1 MMQQQKQTYTIKT
14 FDIGPMQNLIYVIT
28 DNDTK
33 ESAIVDPAW
42 DMTEIYEYLNNNNLI
57 LKKILLTH
65 SHNDHVNA
73 VDEVLDKFD
82 TQIHI
87 NKKEK
92 VFWAKDYD
100 NFSINYGGDIIYLG
114 GTQIKSLHTPG
125 HTPGSTCYYIGNNL
139 IALKSLVPDIKLD
152 AIEINPIAK
161 SRLEEIV
168 PNKNIFEGS
177 IIDYK
182 PKKRFDLV
190 LIKGVLIHLNPEYLQ
205 DVYMKLFQSS
215 TKYILLAE
223 YYNPTPVE
231 IEYRG
236 FRDKLFKRDFAGE
249 ILAKYSELSL
259 IDYGFCYHGDK
270 LFPNS
275 DFNWFLM
282 EK

>member
-42 DMTEIYEYLNNNNLI
+42 DMTEIYEYLNNNNLV

-114 GTQIKSLHTPG
+114 QTQIKSFHTPG
-125 HTPGSTCYYIGNNL
+125 HTPGSTCYYVGNNL
-139 IALKSLVPDIKLD
+139 IAGDTLFVFGCGRCDLHGGNPEEMYHTLKDIKNNLD
-152 AIEINPIAK
+152 SETIILPGHNYSIKKQSSLKEEINGNPFM
-161 SRLEEIV
+161 RF
-168 PNKNIFEGS
+168 NNI
-177 IIDYK
+177 D
-182 PKKRFDLV
+182 RF
-190 LIKGVLIHLNPEYLQ
+190 
-205 DVYMKLFQSS
+205 
-215 TKYILLAE
+215 
-223 YYNPTPVE
+223 
-231 IEYRG
+231 IEYRMTLH
-236 FRDKLFKRDFAGE
+236 DKVRHSP
-249 ILAKYSELSL
+249 YSPISKQK
-259 IDYGFCYHGDK
+259 G
-270 LFPNS
+270 
-275 DFNWFLM
+275 
-282 EK
+282 

>member
-42 DMTEIYEYLNNNNLI
+42 DMTEIYEYLKNNNLV

-114 GTQIKSLHTPG
+114 KTQIKSLHTPG
-125 HTPGSTCYYIGNNL
+125 HTPGSTCYHIGSNL
-139 IALKSLVPDIKLD
+139 IAGDTLFVFGCGRCDLHGGNPEEMYHTLKDIKNNLD
-152 AIEINPIAK
+152 SETIILPGHNYSIKKQSSLKEEINGNPFMHF
-161 SRLEEIV
+161 
-168 PNKNIFEGS
+168 NKVDKF
-177 IIDYK
+177 
-182 PKKRFDLV
+182 
-190 LIKGVLIHLNPEYLQ
+190 
-205 DVYMKLFQSS
+205 
-215 TKYILLAE
+215 
-223 YYNPTPVE
+223 
-231 IEYRG
+231 IEYRMTLH
-236 FRDKLFKRDFAGE
+236 DKIRRSP
-249 ILAKYSELSL
+249 YSPVT
-259 IDYGFCYHGDK
+259 K
-270 LFPNS
+270 
-275 DFNWFLM
+275 
-282 EK
+282 

>member
-42 DMTEIYEYLNNNNLI
+42 DMTEIYEYLNNNNLV

-73 VDEVLDKFD
+73 VDEVLGKFD

-114 GTQIKSLHTPG
+114 ETQIKSLHTPG

-139 IALKSLVPDIKLD
+139 IAGDTLFVFGCGRCDLHGGNPEEMYHTLKDIKNNLD
-152 AIEINPIAK
+152 SETIILPGHNYSIKKQSSLKEEINGNPFMHF
-161 SRLEEIV
+161 
-168 PNKNIFEGS
+168 NKVDKF
-177 IIDYK
+177 
-182 PKKRFDLV
+182 
-190 LIKGVLIHLNPEYLQ
+190 
-205 DVYMKLFQSS
+205 
-215 TKYILLAE
+215 
-223 YYNPTPVE
+223 
-231 IEYRG
+231 IEYRMTLH
-236 FRDKLFKRDFAGE
+236 DKIRRSP
-249 ILAKYSELSL
+249 YSPVT
-259 IDYGFCYHGDK
+259 K
-270 LFPNS
+270 
-275 DFNWFLM
+275 
-282 EK
+282 

>member
-42 DMTEIYEYLNNNNLI
+42 DMTEIYEYLNNNNLV

-114 GTQIKSLHTPG
+114 ETQIKSLHTPG
-125 HTPGSTCYYIGNNL
+125 HTPGSTCYHIGSNL
-139 IALKSLVPDIKLD
+139 IAGDTLFVFGCGRCDLHGGNPEAMYHTLKDIKNNLD
-152 AIEINPIAK
+152 SETIILPGHNYSIKKQSSLKEEINGNPFMRFNNVDRFIEYRMTLHDKVRHSPYSPIAK
-161 SRLEEIV
+161 
-168 PNKNIFEGS
+168 
-177 IIDYK
+177 
-182 PKKRFDLV
+182 
-190 LIKGVLIHLNPEYLQ
+190 
-205 DVYMKLFQSS
+205 
-215 TKYILLAE
+215 
-223 YYNPTPVE
+223 
-231 IEYRG
+231 
-236 FRDKLFKRDFAGE
+236 
-249 ILAKYSELSL
+249 
-259 IDYGFCYHGDK
+259 
-270 LFPNS
+270 
-275 DFNWFLM
+275 
-282 EK
+282 

>member
-42 DMTEIYEYLNNNNLI
+42 DMTEIYEYLNNNNLV

-100 NFSINYGGDIIYLG
+100 NFSINHGGDIINLG
-114 GTQIKSLHTPG
+114 KTKIKSLHTPG
-125 HTPGSTCYYIGNNL
+125 HTPGSTCYYVGNNL
-139 IALKSLVPDIKLD
+139 IAGDTLFVFGCGRCDLHGGNPEEMYHTLKDIKDNLD
-152 AIEINPIAK
+152 SETIILPGHNYSIKKQSSLKEEINGNPFMHFNNVDRFVNYRMTLHDKIRNSPYGPIASQK
-161 SRLEEIV
+161 
-168 PNKNIFEGS
+168 
-177 IIDYK
+177 D
-182 PKKRFDLV
+182 
-190 LIKGVLIHLNPEYLQ
+190 
-205 DVYMKLFQSS
+205 
-215 TKYILLAE
+215 
-223 YYNPTPVE
+223 
-231 IEYRG
+231 
-236 FRDKLFKRDFAGE
+236 
-249 ILAKYSELSL
+249 
-259 IDYGFCYHGDK
+259 
-270 LFPNS
+270 
-275 DFNWFLM
+275 
-282 EK
+282 

>member
-73 VDEVLDKFD
+73 VDDVLDKFD

-100 NFSINYGGDIIYLG
+100 NFAINYGGDIIYLG

-139 IALKSLVPDIKLD
+139 IAGDTLFVFGCGRCDLHGGNPEEMYHTLKDIKDNL
-152 AIEINPIAK
+152 ASETIIMPGHNY
-161 SRLEEIV
+161 
-168 PNKNIFEGS
+168 S
-177 IIDYK
+177 I
-182 PKKRFDLV
+182 KK
-190 LIKGVLIHLNPEYLQ
+190 
-205 DVYMKLFQSS
+205 QSS
-215 TKYILLAE
+215 LK
-223 YYNPTPVE
+223 
-231 IEYRG
+231 
-236 FRDKLFKRDFAGE
+236 
-249 ILAKYSELSL
+249 
-259 IDYGFCYHGDK
+259 
-270 LFPNS
+270 
-275 DFNWFLM
+275 
-282 EK
+282 

>member
-100 NFSINYGGDIIYLG
+100 NFSINYGGDIIEQRRGQRSSSRELR
-114 GTQIKSLHTPG
+114 
-125 HTPGSTCYYIGNNL
+125 
-139 IALKSLVPDIKLD
+139 
-152 AIEINPIAK
+152 
-161 SRLEEIV
+161 SRLGRQR
-168 PNKNIFEGS
+168 N
-177 IIDYK
+177 
-182 PKKRFDLV
+182 
-190 LIKGVLIHLNPEYLQ
+190 Q
-205 DVYMKLFQSS
+205 
-215 TKYILLAE
+215 
-223 YYNPTPVE
+223 
-231 IEYRG
+231 
-236 FRDKLFKRDFAGE
+236 
-249 ILAKYSELSL
+249 
-259 IDYGFCYHGDK
+259 
-270 LFPNS
+270 
-275 DFNWFLM
+275 
-282 EK
+282 

>member
-1 MMQQQKQTYTIKT
+1 MMQQQKQTYTIKA

-42 DMTEIYEYLNNNNLI
+42 DMTEIYEYLNNNNLV

-73 VDEVLDKFD
+73 VDEVLEKFD

-114 GTQIKSLHTPG
+114 ETQIKSLHTPG

-139 IALKSLVPDIKLD
+139 IAGDTLFVFGCGRCDLHGGNPEEMYHTLQDIKSNLD
-152 AIEINPIAK
+152 SETIILPGHNYSIKKQSSLKEEINGNPFLHFNNIDRFIEYRMTLHDKVRHSPYSPIAK
-161 SRLEEIV
+161 
-168 PNKNIFEGS
+168 
-177 IIDYK
+177 
-182 PKKRFDLV
+182 
-190 LIKGVLIHLNPEYLQ
+190 
-205 DVYMKLFQSS
+205 
-215 TKYILLAE
+215 
-223 YYNPTPVE
+223 
-231 IEYRG
+231 
-236 FRDKLFKRDFAGE
+236 
-249 ILAKYSELSL
+249 
-259 IDYGFCYHGDK
+259 
-270 LFPNS
+270 
-275 DFNWFLM
+275 
-282 EK
+282 

>member
-42 DMTEIYEYLNNNNLI
+42 DMTEIYEYLKNNNLV

-73 VDEVLDKFD
+73 VDKVLDKFD

-139 IALKSLVPDIKLD
+139 IAGDTLFVFGCGRCDLHGGNPEEMYHTLKDIKNNLD
-152 AIEINPIAK
+152 SETIILPGHNYSIKKQSSLKEEINGNPFMHF
-161 SRLEEIV
+161 
-168 PNKNIFEGS
+168 NKV
-177 IIDYK
+177 D
-182 PKKRFDLV
+182 RF
-190 LIKGVLIHLNPEYLQ
+190 
-205 DVYMKLFQSS
+205 
-215 TKYILLAE
+215 
-223 YYNPTPVE
+223 
-231 IEYRG
+231 IEYRMTLH
-236 FRDKLFKRDFAGE
+236 DKIRHSPYRPVTK
-249 ILAKYSELSL
+249 
-259 IDYGFCYHGDK
+259 
-270 LFPNS
+270 
-275 DFNWFLM
+275 
-282 EK
+282 

>member
-42 DMTEIYEYLNNNNLI
+42 DMTEIYEYLNNNNLM

-73 VDEVLDKFD
+73 VDEVLGKFD

-114 GTQIKSLHTPG
+114 KTQIKSLHTPG

-139 IALKSLVPDIKLD
+139 IAGDTLFVFGCGRCDLHGGNPEEMYHTLKDIKNNLD
-152 AIEINPIAK
+152 SETIILPGHNYSIKKQSSLKEEINGNPFMHFNNIDRFIEYRMTLHDKARHSPYSPIAK
-161 SRLEEIV
+161 
-168 PNKNIFEGS
+168 
-177 IIDYK
+177 
-182 PKKRFDLV
+182 
-190 LIKGVLIHLNPEYLQ
+190 
-205 DVYMKLFQSS
+205 
-215 TKYILLAE
+215 
-223 YYNPTPVE
+223 
-231 IEYRG
+231 
-236 FRDKLFKRDFAGE
+236 
-249 ILAKYSELSL
+249 
-259 IDYGFCYHGDK
+259 
-270 LFPNS
+270 
-275 DFNWFLM
+275 
-282 EK
+282 

>member
-42 DMTEIYEYLNNNNLI
+42 DMTEIYEYLNNNNLV

-100 NFSINYGGDIIYLG
+100 NFSINHGGDIINLG
-114 GTQIKSLHTPG
+114 KTKIKSLHTPG
-125 HTPGSTCYYIGNNL
+125 HTPGSTCYYVGNNL
-139 IALKSLVPDIKLD
+139 IAGDTLFVFGCGRCDLHGGNPEEMYHTLKDIKDNLD
-152 AIEINPIAK
+152 SETIILPGHNYSIKKQSSLKEEIDGNPFMHFNNIDRFVDYRMTLHDKIRNSPYGPIA
-161 SRLEEIV
+161 
-168 PNKNIFEGS
+168 NK
-177 IIDYK
+177 
-182 PKKRFDLV
+182 
-190 LIKGVLIHLNPEYLQ
+190 
-205 DVYMKLFQSS
+205 
-215 TKYILLAE
+215 KY
-223 YYNPTPVE
+223 
-231 IEYRG
+231 
-236 FRDKLFKRDFAGE
+236 
-249 ILAKYSELSL
+249 
-259 IDYGFCYHGDK
+259 
-270 LFPNS
+270 
-275 DFNWFLM
+275 
-282 EK
+282 

>member
-42 DMTEIYEYLNNNNLI
+42 DMTEIYEYLNNNNLV

-114 GTQIKSLHTPG
+114 KTQIKSLHTPG
-125 HTPGSTCYYIGNNL
+125 HTPGSTCYYIGSNL
-139 IALKSLVPDIKLD
+139 IAGDTLFVFGCGRCDLHGGNPEEMYHTLKDIKNNLD
-152 AIEINPIAK
+152 SETIILPGHNYSIKKQSSLKEEINGNPFMHF
-161 SRLEEIV
+161 
-168 PNKNIFEGS
+168 NKVDKF
-177 IIDYK
+177 
-182 PKKRFDLV
+182 
-190 LIKGVLIHLNPEYLQ
+190 
-205 DVYMKLFQSS
+205 
-215 TKYILLAE
+215 
-223 YYNPTPVE
+223 
-231 IEYRG
+231 IEYRMTLH
-236 FRDKLFKRDFAGE
+236 DKIRHSP
-249 ILAKYSELSL
+249 YSPVT
-259 IDYGFCYHGDK
+259 K
-270 LFPNS
+270 
-275 DFNWFLM
+275 
-282 EK
+282 

>member
-114 GTQIKSLHTPG
+114 KTQIKSLHTPG
-125 HTPGSTCYYIGNNL
+125 HTPGSTCYYVGNNL
-139 IALKSLVPDIKLD
+139 IAGDTLFVFGCGRCDLHGGNPEEMYHTLKDIKDNLD
-152 AIEINPIAK
+152 SETIILPGHNYSIKKQSSLKEEINGNPFM
-161 SRLEEIV
+161 RFDNV
-168 PNKNIFEGS
+168 DRF
-177 IIDYK
+177 IDYRMTLHDK
-182 PKKRFDLV
+182 IRHSPYAP
-190 LIKGVLIHLNPEYLQ
+190 I
-205 DVYMKLFQSS
+205 
-215 TKYILLAE
+215 TK
-223 YYNPTPVE
+223 
-231 IEYRG
+231 
-236 FRDKLFKRDFAGE
+236 
-249 ILAKYSELSL
+249 
-259 IDYGFCYHGDK
+259 
-270 LFPNS
+270 
-275 DFNWFLM
+275 
-282 EK
+282 

>member
-73 VDEVLDKFD
+73 VDKVLDKFD

-114 GTQIKSLHTPG
+114 KTQIKSLHTPG
-125 HTPGSTCYYIGNNL
+125 HTPGSTCYYIGSNL
-139 IALKSLVPDIKLD
+139 IAGDTLFVFGCGRCDLHGGNPEEMYHTLKDIKNNLD
-152 AIEINPIAK
+152 SETIILPGHNYSIKKQSSLKEEINGNPFMHF
-161 SRLEEIV
+161 
-168 PNKNIFEGS
+168 NKV
-177 IIDYK
+177 D
-182 PKKRFDLV
+182 RF
-190 LIKGVLIHLNPEYLQ
+190 
-205 DVYMKLFQSS
+205 
-215 TKYILLAE
+215 
-223 YYNPTPVE
+223 
-231 IEYRG
+231 IEYRMTLH
-236 FRDKLFKRDFAGE
+236 DKIRHSP
-249 ILAKYSELSL
+249 YSPVT
-259 IDYGFCYHGDK
+259 K
-270 LFPNS
+270 
-275 DFNWFLM
+275 
-282 EK
+282 